1 MNHTSK
7 HGSEIIKHKAYKTE
21 IKIVLQN
28 DNKTK
33 QKKKTNK
40 KNCYLATAFAFLS
53 LVFYWTLL
61 LYFIISDIYRCVN
74 YSIHCVG

>member
-33 QKKKTNK
+33 QKNN
-40 KNCYLATAFAFLS
+40 NCYLATAVAILS

>member
-33 QKKKTNK
+33 QKKKLTK
-40 KNCYLATAFAFLS
+40 KTAIWLQPLPFSVWCFIE
-53 LVFYWTLL
+53 
-61 LYFIISDIYRCVN
+61 LYSYT
-74 YSIHCVG
+74 S